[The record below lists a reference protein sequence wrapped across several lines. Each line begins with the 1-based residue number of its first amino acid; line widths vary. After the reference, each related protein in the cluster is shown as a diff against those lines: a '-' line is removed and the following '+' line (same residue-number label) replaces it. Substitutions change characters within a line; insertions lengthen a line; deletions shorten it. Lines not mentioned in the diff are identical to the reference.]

1 MPPARAAI
9 TAVPAGDVT
18 LARNAVARAEAA
30 YFAAQF
36 DDFSRVFMAD
46 GHGHGNGFLRP
57 GIPVVDVH
65 VGAAYRRAMDL
76 DEHVIVADRRLR
88 DVLPPDAGF
97 STCLEECFHVFFLVN
112 DAKIASRRR
121 ERLDDSI
128 KLAAGM
134 CSAHLGANSRLPT
147 WNHRKAE

>member
-9 TAVPAGDVT
+9 TAVPAGY
-18 LARNAVARAEAA
+18 VAFSRHAIAGVEAA

-36 DDFSRVFMAD
+36 DDLSRVFMAD

-65 VGAAYRRAMDL
+65 VGAAYRRAVDL

-88 DVLPPDAGF
+88 DVLQPYAGLRA
-97 STCLEECFHVFFLVN
+97 CLDECFHDSPLVN
-112 DAKIASRRR
+112 DVQIAARQPKCLNHLIELRTR
-121 ERLDDSI
+121 MR
-128 KLAAGM
+128 
-134 CSAHLGANSRLPT
+134 SAHLGANARLSL
-147 WNHRKAE
+147 